1 MFTQVY
7 KGYKNQ
13 LWASVLK
20 FGYWFIVLWGGLLF
34 LWHRDLLPDPFAIPV
49 FSLLILHMAYVK
61 GFLGSLLNSRVFTY
75 LGDISYSVYM
85 VHMPLILTLF
95 VVLLLKGEVPVPSK
109 EVNFVQNWVGAF
121 IFWAIVIAIASATYR
136 FIEQPAR
143 NKLRIL

>member
-1 MFTQVY
+1 
-7 KGYKNQ
+7 
-13 LWASVLK
+13 
-20 FGYWFIVLWGGLLF
+20 
-34 LWHRDLLPDPFAIPV
+34 
-49 FSLLILHMAYVK
+49 MAYVK